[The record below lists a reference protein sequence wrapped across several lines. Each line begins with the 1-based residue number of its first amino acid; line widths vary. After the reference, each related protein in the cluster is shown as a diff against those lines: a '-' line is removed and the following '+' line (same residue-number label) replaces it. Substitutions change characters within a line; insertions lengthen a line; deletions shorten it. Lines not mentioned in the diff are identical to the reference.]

1 MGDWFGVLAAVALIG
16 GNAFFVGAEFALISA
31 RRSSIE
37 PLAEAGSRRARTTLA
52 AMERVSLM
60 MAGAQLGITICSLLL
75 GSIGEPAV
83 AHLLE
88 PVFDLVGVPEGAVH
102 PISFVIALTV
112 VVALH
117 VVIGEMVPKNLAL
130 AGPDRA
136 ALALAPALSL
146 VVTVLKPVIVGL
158 NALSN
163 GVLRLLGVQPKSEV
177 TSAFTRDEVAGL
189 LDESR
194 AGGLL
199 DAGEHGLLTGALTL
213 EDRDIRSVLIPRG
226 QLTVLC
232 TADDALAVEA
242 AAART
247 GFSRFPVVGPDGELA
262 GYVHVKDVLVD
273 DGAPELGVAAIL
285 RPLPRVPADTDLRST
300 LQAMQAGSAQLAAVV
315 DAGRVVGVV
324 ALEDILEELV
334 GEIRDSVHR

>member
-1 MGDWFGVLAAVALIG
+1 MSDWVGVVVAVVLLLA
-16 GNAFFVGAEFALISA
+16 NAFFVGAEFALISA

-60 MAGAQLGITICSLLL
+60 MAGAQLGITVCSLGL
-75 GSIGEPAV
+75 GAIGEPAV

-88 PVFDLVGVPEGAVH
+88 PVFDAVQVPEGLVH
-102 PISFVIALTV
+102 PISFVIALTL

-136 ALALAPALSL
+136 ALMLAPPLSA
-146 VVTVLKPVIVGL
+146 VVTVLKPVILAL
-158 NALSN
+158 NALAN
-163 GVLRLLGVQPKSEV
+163 GVLRLLRVEPKDEV
-177 TSAFTRDEVAGL
+177 TSSFTRDEVAGL
-189 LDESR
+189 LDQSR

-199 DAGEHGLLTGALTL
+199 DKREHDLLTGALMLEERTL
-213 EDRDIRSVLIPRG
+213 GSVLIPRAA
-226 QLTVLC
+226 LTTVAP
-232 TADDALAVEA
+232 ADSTLAVERA
-242 AAART
+242 AAAT
-247 GFSRFPVVGPDGELA
+247 GFSRFPVVSGGEFT
-262 GYVHVKDVLVD
+262 GYVHVKDVLDVD
-273 DGAPELGVAAIL
+273 GDPDVRVADIT
-285 RPLPRVPADTDLRST
+285 RPLPRVPAGGDLRST
-300 LQAMQAGSAQLAAVV
+300 LQTMQADGAQFAAVIEDGGV
-315 DAGRVVGVV
+315 LGVV